1 MSLFVTVIIFLLY
14 WLKVMLT
21 MMKEKIENK
30 YLKAVQSDELSKPYD
45 NRYVMI
51 NTRTGEI
58 LDDAQGY
65 GYKTIKKAFA
75 AFCYKQHNSKSDA
88 KKKKAL
94 QKRIG
99 KWLDS
104 HRSLSS
110 YLDDCLFRA
119 YKYQEEDQFDEQFL
133 KDVLKEYNIELTS
146 FSVKQLL
153 EYYGIK

>member
-1 MSLFVTVIIFLLY
+1 
-14 WLKVMLT
+14 

-51 NTRTGEI
+51 DTRTGEI

-88 KKKKAL
+88 KKKKTL

-99 KWLDS
+99 KWLNS

>member
-51 NTRTGEI
+51 DTRTGEI

-75 AFCYKQHNSKSDA
+75 AFCYK
-88 KKKKAL
+88 
-94 QKRIG
+94 
-99 KWLDS
+99 
-104 HRSLSS
+104 
-110 YLDDCLFRA
+110 
-119 YKYQEEDQFDEQFL
+119 
-133 KDVLKEYNIELTS
+133 
-146 FSVKQLL
+146 
-153 EYYGIK
+153 

>member
-30 YLKAVQSDELSKPYD
+30 YLKAVQSDELSKPYY

-51 NTRTGEI
+51 DTRTGEI

-75 AFCYKQHNSKSDA
+75 AFCYK
-88 KKKKAL
+88 
-94 QKRIG
+94 
-99 KWLDS
+99 
-104 HRSLSS
+104 
-110 YLDDCLFRA
+110 
-119 YKYQEEDQFDEQFL
+119 
-133 KDVLKEYNIELTS
+133 
-146 FSVKQLL
+146 
-153 EYYGIK
+153 

>member
-30 YLKAVQSDELSKPYD
+30 YLKAVQSDELSKSYD

-51 NTRTGEI
+51 DTRTGEI

-65 GYKTIKKAFA
+65 EYKTIKNAFA
-75 AFCYKQHNSKSDA
+75 AFCYKQYNSKSDT

-104 HRSLSS
+104 HRSFSS

-119 YKYQEEDQFDEQFL
+119 CKYQEEDQFDEQFL